1 MTKYLF
7 KKMHSYYHEPM
18 LKHTSSFTGKERDSE
33 TGFSY
38 FGARYYDSDLMT
50 GWLSVDPMADKY
62 PNISPYAYCAWNPVK
77 LVDPD
82 GKWPRNGV
90 NIYTFKANAGV
101 GLGYGLKASW
111 KSGIATDRKGM
122 THFSAVSTT
131 YISNQNL
138 YEGSNNPTLEIGIDI
153 GASVGYERNHKY
165 NTFYEAI
172 QSFSTE
178 FSIGGKGIVGGSVGI
193 GDDSFSISGG
203 VGLSIN
209 ASTEQFSI
217 IQSISLS
224 KKEAK
229 EIGYLDT
236 WSVNNISRKIDKN
249 GNYYYTGN
257 VNDSNIQVKCKAIM
271 NGETTKPDNCWISD
285 EYLK

>member
-1 MTKYLF
+1 
-7 KKMHSYYHEPM
+7 
-18 LKHTSSFTGKERDSE
+18 
-33 TGFSY
+33 
-38 FGARYYDSDLMT
+38 
-50 GWLSVDPMADKY
+50 MADKY
-62 PNISPYAYCAWNPVK
+62 PSLSPYAYCAWNPVK